1 LTNAH
6 AHAIIKVQKEESKGA
21 KIMKL
26 FIYNFHGDI
35 YETTT
40 AFDATYRAK
49 KAEAIAN
56 GESFSRQVVDGDK
69 VTNEVYRN
77 GIWLTEE

>member
-1 LTNAH
+1 
-6 AHAIIKVQKEESKGA
+6 
-21 KIMKL
+21 MKL

-77 GIWLTEE
+77 GIWLAVE